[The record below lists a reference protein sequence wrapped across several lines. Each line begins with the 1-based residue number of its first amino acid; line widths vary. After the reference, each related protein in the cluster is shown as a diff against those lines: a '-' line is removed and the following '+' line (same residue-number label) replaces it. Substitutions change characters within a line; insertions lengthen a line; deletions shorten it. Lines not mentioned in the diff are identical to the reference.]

1 MGSSFNLDVNEQSLL
16 LKIKEGDEKAFEWV
30 FKSYYPHLVLFAQ
43 KYLHDRDLSE
53 SFVQDVFVN
62 MWLKR
67 DELNIRSLKGFLVV
81 AVRNKC
87 NNELKHQKVV
97 RTYEKAGE
105 DIQLE
110 ELPHYQDELYLNK
123 INEVIEQLPAQRKR
137 IFRMS
142 RMDGLKYREI
152 ADKLNISPKTVEVQ
166 MGKAL
171 KFLREKLQ
179 PLKQQ
184 LLSIFL

>member
-1 MGSSFNLDVNEQSLL
+1 MGTSYDLDVNEQSLL
-16 LKIKEGDEKAFEWV
+16 NSIKEGDEKAFEYL

-43 KYLHDRDLSE
+43 KYLNDRDLSE
-53 SFVQDVFVN
+53 SLVQDVFVN
-62 MWLKR
+62 MWMKR
-67 DELNIRSLKGFLVV
+67 EDMSIRSLKGFLVV

-97 RTYEKAGE
+97 REFEKSNE
-105 DIQLE
+105 TTPIE
-110 ELPHYQDELYLNK
+110 ELPHYNDEIYLNK
-123 INEVIEQLPAQRKR
+123 INEVIDQLPAQRKR

-166 MGKAL
+166 MGKSL

-179 PLKQQ
+179 PLKRQ
-184 LLSIFL
+184 LLGLFL

>member
-1 MGSSFNLDVNEQSLL
+1 MGASYDLDVNEQSLL
-16 LKIKEGDEKAFEWV
+16 NSIKKGDEKAFEV
-30 FKSYYPHLVLFAQ
+30 LFKSYYPHLVLFAQ
-43 KYLHDRDLSE
+43 KYLNDRDLSE
-53 SFVQDVFVN
+53 SLVQDVFVN
-62 MWLKR
+62 MWMKR
-67 DELNIRSLKGFLVV
+67 EDLTIRSLKGFLVV

-97 RTYEKAGE
+97 REYENLNDRVE
-105 DIQLE
+105 VE
-110 ELPHYQDELYLNK
+110 ELPHYKDEAYLNK
-123 INEVIEQLPAQRKR
+123 INEVIDLLPAQRKR

-179 PLKQQ
+179 PLKRQ
-184 LLSIFL
+184 LLGLFL